1 MVVSLRGGIFELR
14 TATGSEAFSLLVCLG
29 ANKFVSLS
37 STGSRPCDKG
47 GGGTVIQSVRYVGRL
62 VSKKNIFRP
71 FGPQFDLKIRERGR
85 LYPPGPS
92 PVSATA

>member
-1 MVVSLRGGIFELR
+1 MSLRGGIFELP

-37 STGSRPCDKG
+37 SAGSRPCGKG
-47 GGGTVIQSVRYVGRL
+47 GGGRSSIALDTWGAWSP
-62 VSKKNIFRP
+62 KKIFRP
-71 FGPQFDLKIRERGR
+71 FGPQFDLKIREGGR

-92 PVSATA
+92 PGSATA

>member
-37 STGSRPCDKG
+37 SAGSRPCDKG
-47 GGGTVIQSVRYVGRL
+47 GGGRSYRALDTWGAWSP
-62 VSKKNIFRP
+62 KKFFRP
-71 FGPQFDLKIRERGR
+71 FGPQFDLKVREGGR

-92 PVSATA
+92 RGSATA